1 MKSKIIGLLAM
12 VLWAQSAQAALIQVD
27 FSGSLTRINNVSGL
41 FDDLAIGDVF
51 EGTLVYDDNGS
62 LTSGSNSRNADSD
75 SANTQA
81 RYASAVQSFV
91 VSVGGEQFAISTA
104 STTTGVLIESLRT
117 LMSTTTPD
125 LTGGLQFFRSSCT
138 TDACFSLAGL
148 DLDDGSWTTG
158 SMSLFGSTGGLYGSG
173 QQTRLDGNLAT
184 WSASV
189 VDATVPEP
197 ASLALL
203 GIGLAGLA
211 AVRRRKQQTVLT
223 SRQAPTRRAST
234 SNGLSQYTSRPRS
247 PCQAPASR

>member
-12 VLWAQSAQAALIQVD
+12 VIWAQSAQAALIEVN

-41 FDDLAIGDVF
+41 FDGLAIGDIF
-51 EGTLVYDDNGS
+51 EGTLVYDDGS
-62 LTSGSNSRNADSD
+62 ALTGGSNSRNEDLGLD
-75 SANTQA
+75 NTQA

-91 VSVGGEQFAISTA
+91 VNVGGEQFAISTA

-117 LMSTTTPD
+117 LMSTTTSD
-125 LTGGLQFFRSSCT
+125 LTGGLQFFRASCA

-148 DLDDGSWTTG
+148 DLDDGSWTSG

-173 QQTRLDGNLAT
+173 SQTRLDGDLRT

-189 VDATVPEP
+189 IDAAVPEP

-203 GIGLAGLA
+203 GVGLAGLA
-211 AVRRRKQQTVLT
+211 AARRRKQ
-223 SRQAPTRRAST
+223 
-234 SNGLSQYTSRPRS
+234 
-247 PCQAPASR
+247 